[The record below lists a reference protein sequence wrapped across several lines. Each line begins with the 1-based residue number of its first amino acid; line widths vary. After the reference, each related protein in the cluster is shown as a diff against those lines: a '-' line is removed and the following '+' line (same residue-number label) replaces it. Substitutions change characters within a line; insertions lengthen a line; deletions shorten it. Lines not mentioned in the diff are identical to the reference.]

1 MQKQM
6 NLILA
11 MAILVTL
18 LVAACAPAATPTPPP
33 APTPTE
39 VPPTEAPTPT
49 EVPAATEAP
58 AAPEGKSL
66 VESRCS
72 TCHPVSLVETAKK
85 TEAEW
90 QATVERM
97 VASGAQLNQT
107 QQELVIK
114 YLAETYPK

>member
-11 MAILVTL
+11 VAILVGL

-39 VPPTEAPTPT
+39 VPPTAAPTPT
-49 EVPAATEAP
+49 AAPAATEAP
-58 AAPEGKSL
+58 TKPDGKSL

-85 TEAEW
+85 TEAGW
-90 QATVERM
+90 QETVERM
-97 VASGAQLNQT
+97 VASGAQLNQE